1 MCLTSEVLFKCG
13 FTFELTFRPR
23 RSLCV
28 FVCAFNKGTC
38 IARQVEQVTWSRE
51 TTLHTQKS
59 EALVTL
65 DRRVRWEGSALYRDR
80 IIAGE
85 RHAQRKTV
93 TKERW

>member
-13 FTFELTFRPR
+13 FTFELTFCPR

-80 IIAGE
+80 IITGE
-85 RHAQRKTV
+85 RHAERKTV